1 MATSEERMHILKMVE
16 NKQITAEDAARLLAA
31 LDDKDRK
38 AESPVPPP
46 SPSTQGRWFHVR
58 VTDLKTGKR
67 KVNVNIPLGLVDVG
81 LKMGA
86 KFAPAGIEGLDM
98 NQIMVAIKSGG
109 EGKIVDVED
118 AEENEHVEIF
128 VE

>member
-1 MATSEERMHILKMVE
+1 MTTAEERMQILKMIE
-16 NKQITAEDAARLLAA
+16 NKQITAEDGARLLEA
-31 LDDKDRK
+31 LDFGSQMPDPE
-38 AESPVPPP
+38 APSSSPP
-46 SPSTQGRWFHVR
+46 TRGRWFRVQ

-86 KFAPAGIEGLDM
+86 KYAPTGLQGMDM
-98 NQIMVAIKSGG
+98 KEVLAAIKA
-109 EGKIVDVED
+109 GKQGKVVDVED
-118 AEENEHVEIF
+118 EDDGEHVEIF